1 MVLPVL
7 IGAALLSAASSLA
20 EGAIGYGA
28 AQNKASALKKQGV
41 LDVQALGIQGK
52 AAQYELEQAI
62 AAGRLEMQAAGLDAK
77 TSFLSAEGIVASTGS
92 AIFDA
97 LLSGEIDA
105 RNFEAS
111 ADAGAFNAKISHQL
125 ARNAK
130 DVAASEASDFRR
142 AQGARLA
149 GNRVL
154 QSNSGFTLEGSPMII
169 DKALFAE
176 IELGSMR
183 IGHAGDVE
191 SFRRENEAALLEYTS
206 KNDRASAVIARKTGD
221 INASY
226 AREAGEISRKAALM
240 GVDVSELRVQGAQI
254 GIDTSRKKTEIEK
267 ATISINRK
275 SSRLQTSAGIKAA
288 KLEGISSLVGGVGK
302 AASTIATSGAF
313 G

>member
-1 MVLPVL
+1 MVLPL
-7 IGAALLSAASSLA
+7 IIGATLLSAAGSLA
-20 EGAIGYGA
+20 QGIVGYGA
-28 AQNKASALKKQGV
+28 AQDKASALKKQGV
-41 LDVQALGIQGK
+41 LNTQSFKVQGK

-62 AAGRLEMQAAGLDAK
+62 AAGRLEMKAAGLDAK
-77 TSFLSAEGIVASTGS
+77 ASFLSAEGVVAATGS

-130 DVAASEASDFRR
+130 NVAASESSDFRR
-142 AQGARLA
+142 AQRARLA

-154 QSNSGFTLEGSPMII
+154 QANSGFTLEGSPMIV

-191 SFRRENEAALLEYTS
+191 SFRRENEASLLEYTS
-206 KNDRASAVIARKTGD
+206 KNDRASAVIARKTGE

-240 GVDVSELRVQGAQI
+240 GVDVAQLKAQGVNV
-254 GIDTSRKKTEIEK
+254 GLDTARKTNEIELS
-267 ATISINRK
+267 TIAINKK
-275 SSRLQTSAGIKAA
+275 SSKLQTRAGIKAA
-288 KLEGISSLVGGVGK
+288 KSEGISSLISGATG